1 MLPAAPGRG
10 TVHDMDPAVA
20 LAQAYLYANQYFT
33 VTEYP
38 IVEAFAPG
46 RFRSATDIDVI
57 AVRFPEAARF
67 VPGGGGEGDATGAAG
82 GVLVGDLDPRLRAPQ
97 DRVHIVIAEVKEG
110 QAELNRGGRDPR
122 VLEAVLRRV
131 GRYGPA
137 DHATTI
143 EHLLRH
149 GVHDTPQARVSMV
162 AFGTYRGDRGP
173 YTTITFARVIRW
185 LRRLAR
191 GHWDVL
197 QNAQFKD
204 PALAFLMLLEKSGFD
219 RPEAEHDGGGGHA
232 GERPHHR
239 RSARRGHGPERGR
252 PRQG

>member
-10 TVHDMDPAVA
+10 TVHRMDPAVA

-67 VPGGGGEGDATGAAG
+67 VPGGEAEGEPPG

-131 GRYGPA
+131 GRYGPS

-219 RPEAEHDGGGGHA
+219 RPEAEHEHGGEHGGGQS
-232 GERPHHR
+232 HR
-239 RSARRGHGPERGR
+239 RGAARGR
-252 PRQG
+252 RPRHG

>member
-1 MLPAAPGRG
+1 
-10 TVHDMDPAVA
+10 MDPAVA

-67 VPGGGGEGDATGAAG
+67 VPGGTAEGDAAGRAGGADAAG

-131 GRYGPA
+131 GRYGPS

-162 AFGTYRGDRGP
+162 AFGTYPGDRGP

-219 RPEAEHDGGGGHA
+219 RPEAEH
-232 GERPHHR
+232 
-239 RSARRGHGPERGR
+239 ERGR
-252 PRQG
+252 GGEGGRGRGTGRRRGGSGHGHPRQG